1 MKSIL
6 NIKEQVLLKKLT
18 SNITKMGDFMRSEG
32 LSSQDVNEFVVRCVF
47 GVDKIVPYKIPK
59 LSKDFSSETE

>member
-6 NIKEQVLLKKLT
+6 NIKEQVLLKKLA

-32 LSSQDVNEFVVRCVF
+32 LSSQDVNEFVVRFVF
-47 GVDKIVPYKIPK
+47 GVDKIVP
-59 LSKDFSSETE
+59 